1 MSEFNMRVEERIAM
15 WRREYVT
22 VEAETLE
29 EAIQKCIDGDYDIDD
44 SEDLYETAERMD
56 ENEIQDSTF
65 EIFQD
70 DSDSPVYTNNPTTKC
85 LQTILLSCVNI

>member
-22 VEAETLE
+22 VE
-29 EAIQKCIDGDYDIDD
+29 
-44 SEDLYETAERMD
+44 RVD
-56 ENEIQDSTF
+56 ENEVQDSTF

-70 DSDSPVYTNNPTTKC
+70 DSDSLLYTNNPTTKC
-85 LQTILLSCVNI
+85 L

>member
-1 MSEFNMRVEERIAM
+1 MSEFNMRVEEMISM

-29 EAIQKCIDGDYDIDD
+29 EAIQKCIDGDYNIDD
-44 SEDLYETAERMD
+44 SECLYETAERMD
-56 ENEIQDSTF
+56 ENEVQDSTL

-70 DSDSPVYTNNPTTKC
+70 NSDSPVYTNNPITKC
-85 LQTILLSCVNI
+85 L

>member
-56 ENEIQDSTF
+56 ENEIKDSTF

-70 DSDSPVYTNNPTTKC
+70 DSSDSPVYTNNPTTKC
-85 LQTILLSCVNI
+85 L

>member
-1 MSEFNMRVEERIAM
+1 MSEFNMRVEERISM
-15 WRREYVT
+15 WRREYIT

-56 ENEIQDSTF
+56 ENEIQSSTF
-65 EIFQD
+65 EIFQN
-70 DSDSPVYTNNPTTKC
+70 DSDSLVYTNNPTTKC

>member
-1 MSEFNMRVEERIAM
+1 MSEFNMRVEERISM
-15 WRREYVT
+15 WRREYIT

-56 ENEIQDSTF
+56 ENEIQSSTF
-65 EIFQD
+65 EIFQN
-70 DSDSPVYTNNPTTKC
+70 DSDSLVYTNNPTTKC
-85 LQTILLSCVNI
+85 L

>member
-1 MSEFNMRVEERIAM
+1 MSEFNMR
-15 WRREYVT
+15 

-44 SEDLYETAERMD
+44 FEDLYETAERMD
-56 ENEIQDSTF
+56 ENEVQDSTF

-70 DSDSPVYTNNPTTKC
+70 DSDSLVYTNNPTTKC
-85 LQTILLSCVNI
+85 L

>member
-44 SEDLYETAERMD
+44 SEDLYGTAERMD
-56 ENEIQDSTF
+56 ENEVQDSTF

-70 DSDSPVYTNNPTTKC
+70 DSDSLVYTNNPTTKC

>member
-29 EAIQKCIDGDYDIDD
+29 EAIQKCIDGDYDIG
-44 SEDLYETAERMD
+44 
-56 ENEIQDSTF
+56 
-65 EIFQD
+65 
-70 DSDSPVYTNNPTTKC
+70 DSPVYTNNPTTKC
-85 LQTILLSCVNI
+85 L

>member
-29 EAIQKCIDGDYDIDD
+29 EAIQKCIDGGYDIDD

-56 ENEIQDSTF
+56 ENEVQDSTF

-70 DSDSPVYTNNPTTKC
+70 DSDSLVYTNNPTTKC
-85 LQTILLSCVNI
+85 L

>member
-1 MSEFNMRVEERIAM
+1 MSEFNMRVEERIAI

-29 EAIQKCIDGDYDIDD
+29 EAIQKCIDGGYDIDD

-56 ENEIQDSTF
+56 ENEVQDSTF

-70 DSDSPVYTNNPTTKC
+70 DSDSLVYTNNPTTKC

>member
-1 MSEFNMRVEERIAM
+1 MSEFNIRVEERIAM

-29 EAIQKCIDGDYDIDD
+29 EAIQKCIDEDYDIDD
-44 SEDLYETAERMD
+44 FEDLYETAERMD
-56 ENEIQDSTF
+56 ENEVQDSTF

-70 DSDSPVYTNNPTTKC
+70 DSDSLVYTNNPTTKC
-85 LQTILLSCVNI
+85 L

>member
-1 MSEFNMRVEERIAM
+1 MSEFNMRVEERIAI

-29 EAIQKCIDGDYDIDD
+29 EAIQKCIDGGYDIDD

-56 ENEIQDSTF
+56 ENEVQDSTF

-70 DSDSPVYTNNPTTKC
+70 DSDSLVYTNNPTTKC
-85 LQTILLSCVNI
+85 L

>member
-1 MSEFNMRVEERIAM
+1 MSEFNMRVEERISM
-15 WRREYVT
+15 WRREYIT

-56 ENEIQDSTF
+56 ENEVQDSTF

-70 DSDSPVYTNNPTTKC
+70 DSDSLVYTNNPTTKC

>member
-29 EAIQKCIDGDYDIDD
+29 EEIQKCIDGDYDIDD
-44 SEDLYETAERMD
+44 SEDLYETAERVD
-56 ENEIQDSTF
+56 ENEVQDSTF

-70 DSDSPVYTNNPTTKC
+70 DSDSLVYTNNPTTKC
-85 LQTILLSCVNI
+85 L

>member
-15 WRREYVT
+15 WHREYVT

-44 SEDLYETAERMD
+44 SEDLYETAERVD
-56 ENEIQDSTF
+56 ENEVQDSTF

-70 DSDSPVYTNNPTTKC
+70 DSDSLLYTNNPTTKC
-85 LQTILLSCVNI
+85 L

>member
-1 MSEFNMRVEERIAM
+1 MSKFNMRVEERVSM

-29 EAIQKCIDGDYDIDD
+29 DAIQKCIDGDYDIDAT
-44 SEDLYETAERMD
+44 EDLYHTAERMD
-56 ENEIQDSTF
+56 EDEIRDSTF

-70 DSDSPVYTNNPTTKC
+70 RSDSPVYTNYPITKC
-85 LQTILLSCVNI
+85 L